1 MPRFFLSYRRDDNA
15 GFAGRLADAL
25 EAAFGVGS
33 VFRDVDDIQPGEDF
47 VATINRQLQ
56 STHVVLVMIGPRWLE
71 AGADGKLRLDAA
83 DDFVRLE
90 VAAGLASGKPVI
102 PLLLGGA
109 AMPDGKDLPDAIA
122 SLARRQAITLSDAD
136 WRMDVER
143 LVENLRALSP
153 EAGGSKPGFGRA
165 RLIVAV
171 VVVVTI
177 AVLGVFA
184 ALRFVPHKMTTEPAA
199 QQVAT
204 NVIGRWSARVKYDWG
219 DQHDEVFAFKN
230 LANALHGTASFEG
243 GRLTIE
249 QAKLE
254 GEWLSFVTRS
264 LESISSG
271 GEPKEVTHR
280 YIGQVT
286 PESIRFTLEI
296 SGGYSVHTPV
306 EFVAKRDGGS
316 S

>member
-25 EAAFGVGS
+25 ETAFGVGS

-47 VATINRQLQ
+47 VEAINRQLQ
-56 STHVVLVMIGPRWLE
+56 SAHAMLVMIGPHWLE
-71 AGADGKLRLDAA
+71 AGADSGRRLDAA
-83 DDFVRLE
+83 DDFVRRE

-122 SLARRQAITLSDAD
+122 SLARHQAMVLSDAD
-136 WRMDVER
+136 WRTDVER
-143 LVENLRALSP
+143 LVARLRELAP
-153 EAGGSKPGFGRA
+153 EAHDAKPGFGRA
-165 RLIVAV
+165 RLIVAAVAIV
-171 VVVVTI
+171 VV
-177 AVLGVFA
+177 GVFA
-184 ALRFVPHKMTTEPAA
+184 ALRFVPATTTSEPVAHQAA
-199 QQVAT
+199 VDLS
-204 NVIGRWSARVKYDWG
+204 GRWSARVKYDWG

-271 GEPKEVTHR
+271 GEPKEVTHH